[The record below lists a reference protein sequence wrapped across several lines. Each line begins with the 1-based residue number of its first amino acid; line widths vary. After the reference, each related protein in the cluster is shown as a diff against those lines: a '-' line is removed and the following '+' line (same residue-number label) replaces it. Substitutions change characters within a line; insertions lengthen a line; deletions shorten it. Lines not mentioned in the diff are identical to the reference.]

1 MLYSGSE
8 FRWHPHF
15 FWMLE
20 SWLHT
25 TRSTL
30 SLQEDIEDV
39 FMKLLPPKATRHGE
53 SPAAYRCYQLYIG
66 WQTEGRSLKKMQ
78 PWWQYFQHKGKARW
92 LYMTWLSPC
101 SYEILW
107 VVQYVLLQFDTCSRA
122 VLQMLP
128 ILFHKC
134 VILCPPF
141 SLTCST
147 MFMLFLRFCSY
158 FLLVVLWLSQFFHVF
173 PMIFM
178 FCSMVFL
185 WCSCVFPWFLLR
197 FSYVFPTFF
206 LRFPGDFPG
215 KLPQRFVRRP
225 WSWTWKSSAWRWRR
239 WAAWDLIVY
248 LLIFTNIIY
257 Y

>member
-1 MLYSGSE
+1 MVAIFPAQRYSKMIIHDMTFSMFLWDLMSGS
-8 FRWHPHF
+8 
-15 FWMLE
+15 
-20 SWLHT
+20 
-25 TRSTL
+25 
-30 SLQEDIEDV
+30 
-39 FMKLLPPKATRHGE
+39 
-53 SPAAYRCYQLYIG
+53 
-66 WQTEGRSLKKMQ
+66 
-78 PWWQYFQHKGKARW
+78 
-92 LYMTWLSPC
+92 
-101 SYEILW
+101 
-107 VVQYVLLQFDTCSRA
+107 YVLLQFDTCSRA

-141 SLTCST
+141 SLTCSR

-185 WCSCVFPWFLLR
+185 WCSCVFPWFLLP
-197 FSYVFPTFF
+197 FPTFF
-206 LRFPGDFPG
+206 LVFPTFSRW
-215 KLPQRFVRRP
+215 LPRETSPAPAELFVRRP

-248 LLIFTNIIY
+248 LLIFTNSIY